1 MAAKATQAAK
11 AMAGKAGKTAQAARA
26 TQATAKPGARRPT
39 DYDAII
45 VGGGHNG
52 LVAAAYLARS
62 GARTLVLEARPKTG
76 GAATTEAP
84 WPDAPEFKVTRLS
97 YVMSLLPPTIINDL
111 HLDRHGY
118 KIFPMGPYYQAFPEG
133 GSIKLYA
140 DDAKRNHDEIS
151 RWSKK
156 DADAMPRWDAWL
168 AGLADVLGPLLLT
181 VPPNLGSRKPSDLN
195 ETLRLAWRHRGLN
208 VRTIADVT
216 RLMTMLIA
224 DLLDD
229 WFESP
234 QVKGALAVNGVIG
247 TWAGPYEPGT
257 AYVMA
262 HHSIGDVG
270 DGHLGNWG
278 FQEGGMG
285 AVADT
290 IAKAALE
297 AGAEIRTDARVG
309 QVLIENGRAAGVEL
323 DNGQQLTAKVVVT
336 SVHPRIAFLDHVG
349 RENLPDDFVTDIEH
363 WKTRSGVVKINL
375 ALAELP
381 DFTADPGT
389 NLQEHHTGSVEMAP
403 SMPYIERAFQD
414 AREGSPA
421 ARPFSDGVIP
431 TAFDKTLCPGGLP
444 HHVAVHPV
452 GAVRLERRAAHRGTP
467 GLRGPDDRLLQRGR
481 AELQELD
488 HPPRHRR
495 PVPDGARLRPGRR
508 EHLPR
513 RAVPGAAVPHAARAR
528 LRRLPHPGA
537 RPVLRQLGDPRR
549 RRGLRH
555 PRHAGGQGR
564 DRRPR
569 ASASRPPGRDRA
581 GPGTPR
587 RQQAAQASTAASRRC
602 WRPGAS
608 RWSEPAPARAAS
620 ARG

>member
-1 MAAKATQAAK
+1 MAAKATTAAK
-11 AMAGKAGKTAQAARA
+11 ASEPARSAAKTARERRSRDWAARA
-26 TQATAKPGARRPT
+26 DRAKAGAAGPT

-84 WPDAPEFKVTRLS
+84 WPDAPDFKVTRLS

-111 HLDRHGY
+111 QLQRHGY
-118 KIFPMGPYYQAFPEG
+118 KIYPMGPYYQAFPEG

-140 DDAKRNHDEIS
+140 DDAKRNHDEVS

-181 VPPNLGSRKPSDLN
+181 VPPNLGSRKPRDLN
-195 ETLRLAWRHRGLN
+195 ETLRLAWRHRGLD

-285 AVADT
+285 AVADA
-290 IAKAALE
+290 IAKAAARGRRRDPHRRPGRPDPARRRPRRGRGAGERPAAHRQGRRHLAAPAHRVPGPRGPGEPTRRLRDRHRALE
-297 AGAEIRTDARVG
+297 DPQRRG
-309 QVLIENGRAAGVEL
+309 QDQPGPGRAAGL
-323 DNGQQLTAKVVVT
+323 HRGSRHQPAGTPHGFGGDGAHHA
-336 SVHPRIAFLDHVG
+336 VHRAGVPG
-349 RENLPDDFVTDIEH
+349 RENGI
-363 WKTRSGVVKINL
+363 
-375 ALAELP
+375 
-381 DFTADPGT
+381 
-389 NLQEHHTGSVEMAP
+389 
-403 SMPYIERAFQD
+403 
-414 AREGSPA
+414 PA
-421 ARPFSDGVIP
+421 VRPFSDGVIP
-431 TAFDKTLCPGGLP
+431 TAFDKTLCPEGYHIMSLFTQWVPSDWNEQPHTEELQAYADRMIDCYNEVAPNFKSSILHADIVGPYQMEHEYGLVGGNIFHGELSLEQLFHMRP
-444 HHVAVHPV
+444 APGFADYRTPV
-452 GAVRLERRAAHRGTP
+452 P
-467 GLRGPDDRLLQRGR
+467 GLYYASSATHAGGG
-481 AELQELD
+481 
-488 HPPRHRR
+488 
-495 PVPDGARLRPGRR
+495 VCGIPGMQ
-508 EHLPR
+508 
-513 RAVPGAAVPHAARAR
+513 AARAAIAD
-528 LRRLPHPGA
+528 RRA
-537 RPVLRQLGDPRR
+537 TRR
-549 RRGLRH
+549 RK
-555 PRHAGGQGR
+555 
-564 DRRPR
+564 
-569 ASASRPPGRDRA
+569 
-581 GPGTPR
+581 
-587 RQQAAQASTAASRRC
+587 
-602 WRPGAS
+602 
-608 RWSEPAPARAAS
+608 
-620 ARG
+620 